1 MLFAAL
7 ASWRGIQPRRMAE
20 PAPAAEERG
29 TVTPNEPRTATMPG
43 IPGITGP
50 DQFADGCVSCHTKTD
65 GQDHR
70 LSTTLQ
76 AMAKEG
82 RHPDVTEDT
91 RTKELPQDCS
101 RCHTPGSDLALA
113 NLLHQ
118 AHYEGNDNVFVL
130 KYDGHC
136 LHCHSL
142 DRNRVLSTSSL
153 APRTLLNPSTIMARL
168 GSRRYR

>member
-1 MLFAAL
+1 MRNLYWAAGVALLLFAAL
-7 ASWRGIQPRRMAE
+7 ASWRGIQPGRMAE
-20 PAPAAEERG
+20 PSPAAEERG
-29 TVTPNEPRTATMPG
+29 TVTPNDPRTTTMPG

-50 DQFADGCVSCHTKTD
+50 DQFAEGCVSCHTKTD

-70 LSTTLQ
+70 LSTTMQ

-91 RTKELPQDCS
+91 RTKELPQDCA
-101 RCHTPGSDLALA
+101 RCHTSGGDLALA
-113 NLLHQ
+113 DLLHE

-136 LHCHSL
+136 LNCHSL
-142 DRNRVLSTSSL
+142 NRDQGVVDIKSGTED
-153 APRTLLNPSTIMARL
+153 AA
-168 GSRRYR
+168 